1 MKACIFY
8 LENTNSIWQQICMQG
23 KDLKDTYSLFVSDST
38 TIIFPVCCDT
48 SSFRT
53 FGSSRSAEGSWP
65 PGWRHSLLPL
75 CLVVLTLSLCSAVSD
90 FAHPLLQGR
99 CEDLRMAQ
107 SDVLSRDFSS
117 LAFFPHLMKDIDS
130 RSSSAELSTTS
141 AKIFRKDQEII
152 LRFFPQACRTSYEDG
167 RSLV

>member
-1 MKACIFY
+1 LPGGIVKACIFY

-65 PGWRHSLLPL
+65 PG
-75 CLVVLTLSLCSAVSD
+75 
-90 FAHPLLQGR
+90 
-99 CEDLRMAQ
+99 
-107 SDVLSRDFSS
+107 
-117 LAFFPHLMKDIDS
+117 
-130 RSSSAELSTTS
+130 
-141 AKIFRKDQEII
+141 
-152 LRFFPQACRTSYEDG
+152 
-167 RSLV
+167 